1 MRHLIAYL
9 ALRAV
14 MGLLGLLPIGF
25 AQRLGE
31 FTSVAGSRFTPGRRR
46 MVERHVRRLG
56 ATDDSTADAVRAVFA
71 GYGRYWAEAFWVR
84 PRRRREIEATTTADG
99 LEHVREA
106 QTEGRGMIFALPHV
120 GNWEF
125 AGPVGESLGLE
136 LVAVAENLD
145 NRHIRDW
152 FVRLRAEMGI
162 GIVLATGGAQVMRDL
177 EAVLARNGAVA
188 LLCDR
193 DLRGRGVPVE
203 FFGEETTLPAG
214 PVSLGLKTGAPVFPV
229 AAYFT
234 PDGGH
239 HVVVRPRLQLPDTQS
254 RSEALREGTQLLATA
269 LEHLIRYD
277 PGQWHLLQPNWPSDR
292 VGESPAHAM
301 PAG

>member
-1 MRHLIAYL
+1 MRHLLAYL

-14 MGLLGLLPIGF
+14 MGLLGLLPLRT
-25 AQRLGE
+25 AQRMGE
-31 FTSVAGSRFTPGRRR
+31 VLSVAGSRFTPGRRR
-46 MVERHVRRLG
+46 MVQRHARRLG
-56 ATDDSTADAVRAVFA
+56 AADAEIGAAVREVFA

-84 PRRRREIEATTTADG
+84 PRRRKEVEATTTAEG
-99 LEHVREA
+99 LDLVREA
-106 QTEGRGMIFALPHV
+106 QAEGRGMIFALPHI

-125 AGPVGESLGLE
+125 AGPVGETLGLE
-136 LVAVAENLD
+136 LVAVAEDLENH
-145 NRHIRDW
+145 HIRDW
-152 FVRLRAEMGI
+152 FVRLRGEMGI
-162 GIVLATGGAQVMRDL
+162 GIVLATGSAQVMRDL

-203 FFGEETTLPAG
+203 FFGEGTTLPAG
-214 PVSLGLKTGAPVFPV
+214 PVSLGLRTGAPVFPV

-239 HVVVRPRLQLPDTQS
+239 HVVVRPRLELSADDS
-254 RSEALREGTQLLATA
+254 RAEALRAGTQRLANA
-269 LEHLIRYD
+269 LEDLIRHD

-292 VGESPAHAM
+292 EADRPAQVAT
-301 PAG
+301 AG

>member
-1 MRHLIAYL
+1 MRHRVAYL

-14 MGLLGLLPIGF
+14 MGLLGLLPRRL
-25 AQRLGE
+25 AQRIGE
-31 FTSVAGSRFTPGRRR
+31 LISVTGSRFTPGRRR
-46 MVERHVRRLG
+46 MVERHVQRLG
-56 ATDDSTADAVRAVFA
+56 AADGSISDAARAVFA

-84 PRRRREIEATTTADG
+84 PRRRREIEATTTAEG
-99 LEHVREA
+99 LDLVREA
-106 QTEGRGMIFALPHV
+106 QREGRGMIFALPHV

-136 LVAVAENLD
+136 LVAVAENLE

-162 GIVLATGGAQVMRDL
+162 GIVLATGSAQVMRDL

-203 FFGEETTLPAG
+203 FFGETTTLPAG

-234 PDGGH
+234 PEGGH
-239 HVVVRPRLQLPDTQS
+239 HVVVRSRLDLPSGQS
-254 RSEALREGTQLLATA
+254 RSEALRDGTQLLASA
-269 LEHLIRYD
+269 LEDLIRHD

-292 VGESPAHAM
+292 AGESPAHAM

>member
-1 MRHLIAYL
+1 MRHYLAYL
-9 ALRAV
+9 ALRAT
-14 MGLLGLLPIGF
+14 MGLFGLLPLRT

-31 FTSVAGSRFTPGRRR
+31 VVSVLGSRFTPGRRR
-46 MVERHVRRLG
+46 MVKRHAMRLG
-56 ATDDSTADAVRAVFA
+56 AVAGDLPAAVDHVFA

-84 PRRRREIEATTTADG
+84 PRRRHEIEATTTAEG
-99 LEHVREA
+99 LDLVREA
-106 QTEGRGMIFALPHV
+106 QNEGRGVIFALPHV

-136 LVAVAENLD
+136 LVAVAEDLENK
-145 NRHIRDW
+145 HIRDW
-152 FVRLRAEMGI
+152 FVRLREQMGI
-162 GIVLATGGAQVMRDL
+162 GILLATGSARVMRDL
-177 EAVLARNGAVA
+177 EAVLGRNGGVA

-193 DLRGRGVPVE
+193 DLKGRGVPVT

-234 PDGGH
+234 DDGGH
-239 HVVVRPRLQLPDTQS
+239 RVVVRPRIDLGGEES
-254 RSEALREGTQLLATA
+254 RSDALRAGTQRLATA
-269 LEHLIRYD
+269 LEELIRQA

-292 VGESPAHAM
+292 KAVPTATRIPTG
-301 PAG
+301 